1 MLEKLIVTLKSIG
14 RRWFLFLIIIII
26 IVALFNL
33 QAGIWMA
40 GITLILYVLSYIPH
54 FIFSN
59 KLKRFLKNHHA
70 IDDKTIANILKR
82 KYEEIQE
89 RLFKLSQK
97 QKKKSWL
104 IVFLNK
110 RYIFYS
116 NKIVTKFKELY
127 SNGFGEK
134 EILEALQ
141 QYKVNTRAEIKSIEE
156 TLIRNDRLTERE
168 ISVKEFRD
176 KKRFN

>member
-1 MLEKLIVTLKSIG
+1 MPEKLTVLLKSIG
-14 RRWFLFLIIIII
+14 RRWFLILIIIIV
-26 IVALFNL
+26 IVAIFNL

-40 GITLILYVLSYIPH
+40 GITLILYVFSYIPS
-54 FIFSN
+54 FLFSN
-59 KLKRFLKNHHA
+59 KLIRFLKTHNA
-70 IDDKTIANILKR
+70 IDDKTIANTLQR

-89 RLFKLSQK
+89 KLFKLAQK

-104 IVFLNK
+104 IIFLNK
-110 RYIFYS
+110 RYIFYGD
-116 NKIVTKFKELY
+116 KTITKFEELY
-127 SNGFGEK
+127 NNGFGEK

-141 QYKVNTRAEIKSIEE
+141 KYKVNTRAEIKSIEE
-156 TLIRNDRLTERE
+156 TLIKNDRLTERE

>member
-1 MLEKLIVTLKSIG
+1 MPEKLTVLLKSIG

-26 IVALFNL
+26 IVAIFYLEV
-33 QAGIWMA
+33 GIWMA
-40 GITLILYVLSYIPH
+40 GITLVLYVLSYIPNL
-54 FIFSN
+54 IFGN
-59 KLKRFLKNHHA
+59 KLKRFLKTHDT
-70 IDDKTIANILKR
+70 IDDKTIANTLQR

-89 RLFKLSQK
+89 KLFKLAQK

-116 NKIVTKFKELY
+116 DKTITKFNELY
-127 SNGFGEK
+127 NNGFGEK

-141 QYKVNTRAEIKSIEE
+141 KYKVNTRAEIKSIEE
-156 TLIRNDRLTERE
+156 TLIKNDRLTERE

-176 KKRFN
+176 RKRFN